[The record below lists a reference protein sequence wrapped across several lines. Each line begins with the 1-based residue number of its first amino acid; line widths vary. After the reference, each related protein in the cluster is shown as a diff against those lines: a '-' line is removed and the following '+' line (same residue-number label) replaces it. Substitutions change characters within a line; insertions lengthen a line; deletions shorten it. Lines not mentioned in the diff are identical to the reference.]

1 MTGAAKRHACH
12 AVPYDGAGSQR
23 LRAAVFLAVFLAAF
37 FAVFFV
43 LFFTALRAAFLATL
57 RGAAFRAVLAV
68 FFDLNAIA
76 SIGSAVALIVFALV
90 TLGHLRIRRD
100 TGANLLVLLI
110 ADLSTIVVLVSFAAT
125 TLVDEPGTAV
135 ALAVILVLAVIL
147 DLAWKS
153 RRPRSAA
160 TV

>member
-1 MTGAAKRHACH
+1 MAERASAGIVVTAIAAII
-12 AVPYDGAGSQR
+12 
-23 LRAAVFLAVFLAAF
+23 LAI
-37 FAVFFV
+37 
-43 LFFTALRAAFLATL
+43 
-57 RGAAFRAVLAV
+57 

-100 TGANLLVLLI
+100 TGANLVVLLI
-110 ADLSTIVVLVSFAAT
+110 ADLFTIVVLISFAAT

-135 ALAVILVLAVIL
+135 ALVVILILAVIL
-147 DLAWKS
+147 DLTWKS
-153 RRPRSAA
+153 RRPRPAA

>member
-43 LFFTALRAAFLATL
+43 VFFTVLRAAFLATL

-68 FFDLNAIA
+68 FFDVRRCLPRVAA
-76 SIGSAVALIVFALV
+76 GSHRCRCRD
-90 TLGHLRIRRD
+90 GRDRLR
-100 TGANLLVLLI
+100 L
-110 ADLSTIVVLVSFAAT
+110 
-125 TLVDEPGTAV
+125 
-135 ALAVILVLAVIL
+135 
-147 DLAWKS
+147 
-153 RRPRSAA
+153 
-160 TV
+160 

>member
-1 MTGAAKRHACH
+1 MADRGQFPPAMGARVAERAS
-12 AVPYDGAGSQR
+12 AGIVVTAI
-23 LRAAVFLAVFLAAF
+23 AAI
-37 FAVFFV
+37 
-43 LFFTALRAAFLATL
+43 
-57 RGAAFRAVLAV
+57 VLAV

-100 TGANLLVLLI
+100 TGANLMVLLI

-153 RRPRSAA
+153 RRPRPAA